1 MVKKLLPITEEVVI
15 VTILNQYSFLITG
28 LLLLVVVAFMSWRIL
43 EPKYAV
49 PAIGLASILLVISQ
63 LFLSTNANS
72 YSSVASFEN
81 ALTSGK
87 PVLLELYSNY

>member
-1 MVKKLLPITEEVVI
+1 MKEVVI
-15 VTILNQYSFLITG
+15 GTILNQYSFLITG
-28 LLLLVVVAFMSWRIL
+28 LLLLVVVSFISWRIL
-43 EPKYAV
+43 EAKYAV
-49 PAIGLASILLVISQ
+49 PIIALASILLIVSQ
-63 LFLSTNANS
+63 LFFSTNANS